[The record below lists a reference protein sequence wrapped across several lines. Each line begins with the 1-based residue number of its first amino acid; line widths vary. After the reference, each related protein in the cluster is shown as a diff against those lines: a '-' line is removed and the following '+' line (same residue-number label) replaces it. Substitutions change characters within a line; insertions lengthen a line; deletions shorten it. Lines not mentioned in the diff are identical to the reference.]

1 MTVGSQTVEN
11 KKTQRGWWVAGLVL
25 VLLLYFFFPSC
36 TFSDRGL
43 AKLEIEEEL
52 RLGMTLDEVKSRW
65 YQYSTKPLVFDSA
78 LSDTKHLVYR
88 GNNRDTSVNA
98 FYLRFDLKRI
108 LREAEWRYQPS
119 MAEVKEPQLVE
130 IWTQKLWSPVRRR
143 RFGGTSYLWVDRK
156 AELELFVATGICQ
169 LTHRLR

>member
-1 MTVGSQTVEN
+1 MVDSQPTGKRKVR
-11 KKTQRGWWVAGLVL
+11 QGLWMAGLVA
-25 VLLLYFFFPSC
+25 VGLLYFFSPSC
-36 TFSDRGL
+36 TLSDRGL

-52 RLGMTLDEVKSRW
+52 RLGMPLDEVKSRW

-98 FYLRFDLKRI
+98 FYLRFDLKRT

-119 MAEVKEPQLVE
+119 MAGVKEPQLVDF
-130 IWTQKLWSPVRRR
+130 WTQKLWRPVRRR

>member
-1 MTVGSQTVEN
+1 M
-11 KKTQRGWWVAGLVL
+11 AGLVA
-25 VLLLYFFFPSC
+25 VGLLFFFSPSC

-43 AKLEIEEEL
+43 VKLEIEEEL

-88 GNNRDTSVNA
+88 GSNRDTSVNA
-98 FYLRFDLKRI
+98 FYLRFDLKRT

-119 MAEVKEPQLVE
+119 MAEVKERQLVDF
-130 IWTQKLWSPVRRR
+130 WTQKLWKPVRRH

-156 AELELFVATGICQ
+156 AELELFVTTGICQ